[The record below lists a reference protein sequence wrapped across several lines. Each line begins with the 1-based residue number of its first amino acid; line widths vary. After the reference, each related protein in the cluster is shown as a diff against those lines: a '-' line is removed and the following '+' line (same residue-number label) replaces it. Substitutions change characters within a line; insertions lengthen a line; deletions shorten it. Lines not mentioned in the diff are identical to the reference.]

1 MKILMFGWEFPPHIS
16 GGLGTACYG
25 LVKGLH
31 EVGGNDITFVVP
43 RLRGGEDHRFATL
56 LAAEDANATP
66 CYGWLQAA
74 EADTDSCPAT
84 EREYQLLTSY
94 IGQYLAPEELVR
106 YRALGASTQ
115 GERVPRKFERQLGVG
130 GAYEGDSIR
139 GALAYL
145 SCVDLLAKQ
154 IGDIDVIHAHDWLT
168 FLAGVHAKKI
178 TGCPLVVHVHST
190 EYDRAGERRNTNI
203 ECIERFGMHMADK
216 VVTVSDFTR
225 QVVIDQ
231 YGIEANKV
239 VTVHNAAEPDST
251 SVSPDCNDAK
261 ELLVSFIGR
270 VTHQKGPICFVEAA
284 YRVLQKV
291 RDVRFVLAGSGDLL
305 PLAKSLTRT
314 LGIQRHFEFPGFLDA
329 TAVKSLLSRTDLY
342 VMPSASEPFGIGALE
357 AIHAGVPVIIPRHSG
372 VAEVIASAVK
382 VDVQD
387 AASVAGAILALIENP
402 ELAQTLASNAR
413 QEAVRLT
420 WEKSAR
426 EILAVYDAV
435 LAHGMSKQSVLTDC
449 G

>member
-31 EVGGNDITFVVP
+31 EVGDNDVTFVVP

-56 LAAEDANATP
+56 LAIENVDTTP
-66 CYGWLQAA
+66 CNGRLQAA
-74 EADTDSCPAT
+74 EADADSSPSM
-84 EREYQLLTSY
+84 EREYQLLASY

-106 YRALGASTQ
+106 YRSVGASPQ
-115 GERVPRKFERQLGVG
+115 GGRVPRRLERQLGVS
-130 GAYEGDSIR
+130 AYEGDSIR

-145 SCVDLLAKQ
+145 SCVDRLAKQ

-168 FLAGVHAKKI
+168 FLAGFHARKI
-178 TGCPLVVHVHST
+178 TGRPLVVHVHST
-190 EYDRAGERRNTNI
+190 EFDRAGERRNSNI

-216 VVTVSDFTR
+216 VITVSDFTR
-225 QVVIDQ
+225 QVVIDR

-251 SVSPDCNDAK
+251 AVSPDRSDTK
-261 ELLVSFIGR
+261 DLLVSFIGR
-270 VTHQKGPICFVEAA
+270 VTHQKGPICFIEAA

-291 RDVRFVLAGSGDLL
+291 RGVKFVLAGSGDLL

-329 TAVKSLLSRTDLY
+329 TAVKSLLGRTDLY
-342 VMPSASEPFGIGALE
+342 VMPSVSEPFGIGALE
-357 AIHAGVPVIIPRHSG
+357 AIHAGVPVIIPHHSG
-372 VAEVIASAVK
+372 IAEVTESAVK
-382 VDVQD
+382 VDAQNTE
-387 AASVAGAILALIENP
+387 SVASAILTLIENP
-402 ELAQTLASNAR
+402 ELAKTLASNAQ
-413 QEAVRLT
+413 QEAARLT
-420 WEKSAR
+420 WKKSAR
-426 EILAVYDAV
+426 EILAVYDGV
-435 LAHGMSKQSVLTDC
+435 LAPRMSKQSVLTDC